1 MLSLSWMHSAMD
13 LATRSI
19 LEIRSVLEMT
29 GRRVALGRMIGGS
42 LMSSSKT
49 RRTIELCAVR
59 LDLTLVE
66 APLSV
71 IEGLVGGFR
80 GTVVFGKLLKVKAN
94 PAAASIWM
102 LTLAEKKMPD
112 LNAIEIAVR
121 TPEKSPL
128 PGAPTVRMFIRQ
140 VHQGYA
146 RR

>member
-1 MLSLSWMHSAMD
+1 M
-13 LATRSI
+13 
-19 LEIRSVLEMT
+19 
-29 GRRVALGRMIGGS
+29 
-42 LMSSSKT
+42 
-49 RRTIELCAVR
+49 ELCAVR

-66 APLSV
+66 LPLSV

-102 LTLAEKKMPD
+102 LTLAEKKTPD
-112 LNAIEIAVR
+112 LDAIELAVR

-128 PGAPTVRMFIRQ
+128 PSVPTVGLLIWQ

-146 RR
+146 RW

>member
-1 MLSLSWMHSAMD
+1 M
-13 LATRSI
+13 
-19 LEIRSVLEMT
+19 
-29 GRRVALGRMIGGS
+29 
-42 LMSSSKT
+42 
-49 RRTIELCAVR
+49 ELCAVR

-66 APLSV
+66 VPLSV

-102 LTLAEKKMPD
+102 LTLAEKKTPD
-112 LNAIEIAVR
+112 LDAIELAVR
-121 TPEKSPL
+121 IPEKSPL
-128 PGAPTVRMFIRQ
+128 PGVPTLGLLIRQ

>member
-1 MLSLSWMHSAMD
+1 
-13 LATRSI
+13 
-19 LEIRSVLEMT
+19 
-29 GRRVALGRMIGGS
+29 
-42 LMSSSKT
+42 MSSSET
-49 RRTIELCAVR
+49 RWMMELCAVR

-66 APLSV
+66 LPLSA

-80 GTVVFGKLLKVKAN
+80 GTIVSGKLPKLKAN

-102 LTLAEKKMPD
+102 LTLAEKKTLVLD
-112 LNAIEIAVR
+112 AIELAVR

-128 PGAPTVRMFIRQ
+128 PGAPTVGLLIRQ